1 VSTWMMRKLLF
12 FASLLLVSA
21 TSQPEGL
28 GFVQRAAFEMRAKSP
43 RASSQT
49 FGEVFCSQAPWLC
62 SSTFD
67 CLNSTGTLPA
77 EETLRARI
85 ATSSGEPN
93 LQSWCFFQVRWDN
106 IVKSCLVDQDL
117 SLTARQLFHQALQT
131 HPAGEDNDAQYCF
144 LNGLCEESGIS
155 PASTLQDATTVCN
168 RRYPEPNG
176 WKSIGFAE
184 PALQQPP
191 TTVAIAETYAKSAC
205 AQGNFHCMAVYC
217 QETYCKMDQYRQKF
231 GQGTQETL

>member
-1 VSTWMMRKLLF
+1 MSSWMMRNLF
-12 FASLLLVSA
+12 LALLLLVPA

-28 GFVQRAAFEMRAKSP
+28 GFVQRAAYEMRAKQP
-43 RASSQT
+43 PTASTQT

-67 CLNSTGTLPA
+67 CLNSTGALPA

-85 ATSSGEPN
+85 ATSSGQPN
-93 LQSWCFFQVRWDN
+93 LQSWCYFQVRWDT

-117 SLTARQLFHQALQT
+117 SLTARQLFHQALQA

-144 LNGLCEESGIS
+144 LNGLCEEQGIS
-155 PASTLQDATTVCN
+155 PASTLEDATAVCD

-176 WKSIGFAE
+176 WKSIGFAD

-191 TTVAIAETYAKSAC
+191 TTVPLAETYAKSAC
-205 AQGNFHCMAVYC
+205 AQGSFHCMAVYC
-217 QETYCKMDQYRQKF
+217 QETYCKMDEYRQKF